1 MTYNDLCV
9 QHVTM
14 FARVETMIAPHKKS
28 FVYNKRAKTYEH
40 LMKLHRY
47 RSTLRNFIMSLD
59 LGLPS
64 EKPEILDLGC
74 GTGITTEILKENF
87 PKAVVTGFDYSKE
100 MLKIYEERN
109 PEIQIVQGDY
119 NNELSFKSFPE
130 SESISFD
137 SNRYDLVVS
146 STSISEYG
154 LPHKIFPFVNRILK
168 KNGVFLIIGITD
180 NLNGH
185 ISGMIW
191 GFKPRSA
198 SYLMQGLQE
207 SNFGEVTHLRI
218 PWKLFPMNLMKYAI
232 SARKIK

>member
-1 MTYNDLCV
+1 
-9 QHVTM
+9 M
-14 FARVETMIAPHKKS
+14 FAKVETMVIPYKKS
-28 FVYNKRAKTYEH
+28 FIYNKRAQIYEN

-47 RSTLRNFIMSLD
+47 SSTLQDFIRSLN
-59 LGLPS
+59 LKLPA

-74 GTGITTEILKENF
+74 GTGITTEVLKEKF
-87 PKAVVTGFDYSKE
+87 KKATITGFDYSKE

-109 PEIQIVQGDY
+109 PEIQIIQGDY

-130 SESISFD
+130 LESISFD
-137 SNRYDLVVS
+137 SHKYDLVVS

-168 KNGVFLIIGITD
+168 KNGIFLIIGIKD

-191 GFKPRSA
+191 GFRPRSA
-198 SYLMQGLQE
+198 SYLMQCLQE
-207 SNFGEVTHLRI
+207 SKFGEVERLRI
-218 PWKLFPMNLMKYAI
+218 PWKLFPMNLMKYAL